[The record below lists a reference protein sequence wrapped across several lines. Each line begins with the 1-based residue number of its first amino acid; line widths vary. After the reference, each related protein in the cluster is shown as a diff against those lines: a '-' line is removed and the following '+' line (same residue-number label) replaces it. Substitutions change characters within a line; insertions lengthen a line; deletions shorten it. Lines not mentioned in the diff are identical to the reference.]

1 VDHDDVA
8 GQRGQDESAAPDAAA
23 GGEREADGDEQ
34 RAGVE
39 DKAREQRD
47 HDLRPRVVCAPD
59 SRTPIRITSMR
70 STPTGNRSP
79 SIRSHRQG
87 WRWSRT

>member
-1 VDHDDVA
+1 MDHDDVA
-8 GQRGQDESAAPDAAA
+8 GQRGQDEPAAPDAAA

-47 HDLRPRVVCAPD
+47 HDLRPRSGSASNASMPRRRV
-59 SRTPIRITSMR
+59 SR
-70 STPTGNRSP
+70 GAEAGA
-79 SIRSHRQG
+79 QAVAALKAEG
-87 WRWSRT
+87 AL